1 MTYYL
6 VLEKNLFEIQIFNS
20 ESKQEF
26 CFLIGLDGS
35 NNLVFLLIDCLDLD
49 AITLF
54 LALDS
59 NFKLKSSR
67 NCFY

>member
-26 CFLIGLDGS
+26 CFLIGLDW
-35 NNLVFLLIDCLDLD
+35 
-49 AITLF
+49 
-54 LALDS
+54 
-59 NFKLKSSR
+59 KQ
-67 NCFY
+67 